1 MSVKIMCPKCKWEPK
16 ANSMWQCSC
25 GHVWN
30 TFDTAAR
37 CPKCHKVWKDTQC
50 LSCLKWSPHL
60 DWYDG
65 LDDEGIPSHNANFN
79 AFSVDMVYNWQ
90 FAPGSFMRVVWKNNI
105 LTNTYDTSP
114 DFFQNFQSTLAAPQ
128 LNSLSVRLIYYLD
141 YVMVRRWFRD

>member
-1 MSVKIMCPKCKWEPK
+1 MCPKCKWEPK

-65 LDDEGIPSHNANFN
+65 LDDEIRRQIEEVWELAPATHSHHRWVFN
-79 AFSVDMVYNWQ
+79 RHF
-90 FAPGSFMRVVWKNNI
+90 
-105 LTNTYDTSP
+105 L
-114 DFFQNFQSTLAAPQ
+114 L
-128 LNSLSVRLIYYLD
+128 
-141 YVMVRRWFRD
+141 